1 MEVIFEIEY
10 RTEWGQRLVWCSGER
25 RIAMEYRSDGVWR
38 CRTTLAAGDVEYGYE
53 VEADGRTIRRE
64 WRPHRQAIPQRG
76 AARMSVCD
84 RWSDRP
90 TDAPFY
96 TSAFT
101 RAIFARPADGKPFDE
116 GQGRLEL
123 QVEAPTVRPD
133 EVLAIAGN
141 APELGGWQRFVALD
155 DSDFPLWRVVLD
167 AATPF
172 EYKFVRL
179 DRRSRRPIVWEEGEN
194 RRCDRLPAAGE
205 RIVVA
210 GLRLREA
217 NASAWRGAGTALPL
231 FSLRSASGFGTGEFP
246 DLRKLIDWAAA
257 TGQRVVQ
264 LLPVNDTIRTG
275 TRSDSYPYN
284 AVSSFALHPLYL
296 SLIGAGL
303 QPDARYRRQQR
314 RLNALPAVD
323 YEAVMRLKLDWA
335 RLLFRRTWETVRTT
349 DGYAAFETQNRLWLE
364 PYAAFSALRD
374 RFGTADF
381 RQWGDYA
388 RYDEQRLRVFRNEN
402 RAAIDFYCFL
412 QYHLHSQLSDA
423 SRYARQRG
431 VVLKGDI
438 PIGVSPS
445 SADVWQYPHLFH
457 LDGQAGAPPDA
468 FAATGQNWGFPT
480 YDWEHMA
487 QDGYAWWQARMAK
500 MAEYFD
506 AFRIDHILGF
516 FRIWEIPVHAV
527 HGLLG
532 YFNPALPYSADE
544 LRGMGFDT
552 AGGRFTVPAPDDR
565 MLGELF
571 GELADEVR
579 TTCMKEGRL
588 LPAYATQRKVA
599 ERFPGDDPRRSRLR
613 EGLMTLLDDVLF
625 IEDPRRKGFFH
636 PRIAAQSTYMYRTLD
651 PQRRDTFDR
660 LHDDFF
666 YRRHNRFWQESALR
680 KLPVLLSATRM
691 LACGEDLGMIPDSVP
706 ETMRALQILSLEIQR
721 MPKSLGEVFADPA
734 RYPYFS
740 VCTTSTHD
748 MNPLRA
754 WWEENRELSER
765 FYREVLGMEGDAPR
779 TCEPWIC
786 RRIVDMHLRSPAML
800 AILPLQD
807 WLATDAALR
816 SPHADRERINIPAA
830 PRYYWRYRMHL
841 TLEELL
847 RQEPFN
853 ATLREMIIAGGRR

>member
-64 WRPHRQAIPQRG
+64 WRPHRQVIPQRG
-76 AARMSVCD
+76 AERMSVCD

-116 GQGRLEL
+116 GHGRLEL

-314 RLNALPAVD
+314 RLNALPTVD

-381 RQWGDYA
+381 RQWGEYA

-552 AGGRFTVPAPDDR
+552 AGGRFTLPAPDDR

>member
-1 MEVIFEIEY
+1 
-10 RTEWGQRLVWCSGER
+10 
-25 RIAMEYRSDGVWR
+25 
-38 CRTTLAAGDVEYGYE
+38 
-53 VEADGRTIRRE
+53 
-64 WRPHRQAIPQRG
+64 
-76 AARMSVCD
+76 
-84 RWSDRP
+84 
-90 TDAPFY
+90 
-96 TSAFT
+96 
-101 RAIFARPADGKPFDE
+101 
-116 GQGRLEL
+116 
-123 QVEAPTVRPD
+123 
-133 EVLAIAGN
+133 
-141 APELGGWQRFVALD
+141 
-155 DSDFPLWRVVLD
+155 
-167 AATPF
+167 
-172 EYKFVRL
+172 
-179 DRRSRRPIVWEEGEN
+179 
-194 RRCDRLPAAGE
+194 
-205 RIVVA
+205 
-210 GLRLREA
+210 
-217 NASAWRGAGTALPL
+217 
-231 FSLRSASGFGTGEFP
+231 
-246 DLRKLIDWAAA
+246 
-257 TGQRVVQ
+257 
-264 LLPVNDTIRTG
+264 
-275 TRSDSYPYN
+275 
-284 AVSSFALHPLYL
+284 
-296 SLIGAGL
+296 
-303 QPDARYRRQQR
+303 
-314 RLNALPAVD
+314 
-323 YEAVMRLKLDWA
+323 
-335 RLLFRRTWETVRTT
+335 
-349 DGYAAFETQNRLWLE
+349 
-364 PYAAFSALRD
+364 
-374 RFGTADF
+374 
-381 RQWGDYA
+381 
-388 RYDEQRLRVFRNEN
+388 
-402 RAAIDFYCFL
+402 
-412 QYHLHSQLSDA
+412 
-423 SRYARQRG
+423 
-431 VVLKGDI
+431 
-438 PIGVSPS
+438 
-445 SADVWQYPHLFH
+445 
-457 LDGQAGAPPDA
+457 
-468 FAATGQNWGFPT
+468 
-480 YDWEHMA
+480 
-487 QDGYAWWQARMAK
+487 
-500 MAEYFD
+500 
-506 AFRIDHILGF
+506 
-516 FRIWEIPVHAV
+516 
-527 HGLLG
+527 
-532 YFNPALPYSADE
+532 
-544 LRGMGFDT
+544 
-552 AGGRFTVPAPDDR
+552 

>member
-64 WRPHRQAIPQRG
+64 WRPHRQVIPQRG
-76 AARMSVCD
+76 AERMSVCD

-116 GQGRLEL
+116 GHGRLEL

-314 RLNALPAVD
+314 RLNALPTVD

-381 RQWGDYA
+381 RQWGEYA

-721 MPKSLGEVFADPA
+721 MPKSLGEMFADPA

>member
-1 MEVIFEIEY
+1 
-10 RTEWGQRLVWCSGER
+10 
-25 RIAMEYRSDGVWR
+25 
-38 CRTTLAAGDVEYGYE
+38 
-53 VEADGRTIRRE
+53 
-64 WRPHRQAIPQRG
+64 
-76 AARMSVCD
+76 
-84 RWSDRP
+84 
-90 TDAPFY
+90 
-96 TSAFT
+96 
-101 RAIFARPADGKPFDE
+101 
-116 GQGRLEL
+116 
-123 QVEAPTVRPD
+123 
-133 EVLAIAGN
+133 
-141 APELGGWQRFVALD
+141 
-155 DSDFPLWRVVLD
+155 
-167 AATPF
+167 
-172 EYKFVRL
+172 
-179 DRRSRRPIVWEEGEN
+179 
-194 RRCDRLPAAGE
+194 
-205 RIVVA
+205 
-210 GLRLREA
+210 
-217 NASAWRGAGTALPL
+217 
-231 FSLRSASGFGTGEFP
+231 
-246 DLRKLIDWAAA
+246 
-257 TGQRVVQ
+257 
-264 LLPVNDTIRTG
+264 
-275 TRSDSYPYN
+275 
-284 AVSSFALHPLYL
+284 
-296 SLIGAGL
+296 
-303 QPDARYRRQQR
+303 
-314 RLNALPAVD
+314 
-323 YEAVMRLKLDWA
+323 
-335 RLLFRRTWETVRTT
+335 
-349 DGYAAFETQNRLWLE
+349 
-364 PYAAFSALRD
+364 
-374 RFGTADF
+374 
-381 RQWGDYA
+381 
-388 RYDEQRLRVFRNEN
+388 
-402 RAAIDFYCFL
+402 
-412 QYHLHSQLSDA
+412 
-423 SRYARQRG
+423 
-431 VVLKGDI
+431 
-438 PIGVSPS
+438 
-445 SADVWQYPHLFH
+445 
-457 LDGQAGAPPDA
+457 
-468 FAATGQNWGFPT
+468 
-480 YDWEHMA
+480 
-487 QDGYAWWQARMAK
+487 MAK

-721 MPKSLGEVFADPA
+721 MPKSLGEVFADPT

-765 FYREVLGMEGDAPR
+765 FYREVLGMEGNAPR

-816 SPHADRERINIPAA
+816 SPDPAKERINIPAA

-841 TLEELL
+841 TLEEL
-847 RQEPFN
+847 RHKETFN
-853 ATLREMIIAGGRR
+853 ESLHDMIACSGRC